1 MTSAG
6 SALDAVRAW
15 LQAFNDGEREDFRA
29 RLDSDVRFVQRATGE
44 ESEGADAVEAS
55 FWGWRAGFLGLHGEI
70 VDGFD
75 AGERAVA
82 QVEWTGLVKARG
94 IETTFPACFVF
105 TVRDGAIVD
114 IVNYYDVLSFAKG
127 LEG

>member
-1 MTSAG
+1 MSEGT
-6 SALDAVRAW
+6 ALGVVRAW
-15 LQAFNDGEREDFRA
+15 LEAFNDGERERFA
-29 RLDSDVRFVQRATGE
+29 GLLGPEVSFVQRATDERSDGDAAVE
-44 ESEGADAVEAS
+44 ES
-55 FWGWRAGFLGLHGEI
+55 FWRWRGGFLGLHGEI
-70 VDGFD
+70 VDAFD

-94 IETTFPACFVF
+94 VEISFPACFVF